1 MIPEPGIQERTQLG
15 QRWHAY
21 GRFSHRHLSAGFGV
35 HHPTRDRGRC
45 SIRQF
50 AADALVTILVPGTQQ
65 PYGLA
70 MEGVPSVMDGGA
82 LDLMG
87 IM

>member
-1 MIPEPGIQERTQLG
+1 MMRCPPCLTVDD
-15 QRWHAY
+15 
-21 GRFSHRHLSAGFGV
+21 GV

>member
-1 MIPEPGIQERTQLG
+1 
-15 QRWHAY
+15 
-21 GRFSHRHLSAGFGV
+21 
-35 HHPTRDRGRC
+35 
-45 SIRQF
+45 
-50 AADALVTILVPGTQQ
+50 LVTILVAGTQQ